1 VTTIVLVSAL
11 STLIITLVI
20 RLLVQAGKRKRRASV
35 TADEY
40 TNARQ
45 ALDSVSIEAAIMKRI
60 FSIEDANYMQAS
72 ATPLVRCL
80 FLKERKTLALNWFRK
95 TRKQVA
101 TLMDIHLRLVS
112 YTYDPNPGL
121 ELRLT
126 VTYLSFLIVS
136 NIVLLL
142 VWLLGPFRA
151 TRSISYAI
159 RAAGSFFS
167 TSNIRL
173 ERIDP
178 ASLNSGPESLV
189 H

>member
-11 STLIITLVI
+11 GILIVI
-20 RLLVQAGKRKRRASV
+20 SVVRLLVQAEKRRSRPSV

-40 TNARQ
+40 ANARE
-45 ALDSVSIEAAIMKRI
+45 ALGSVFIEAAIMKRI
-60 FSIEDANYMQAS
+60 FSVEDADFMKGS
-72 ATPLVRCL
+72 ATPVVKCL

-112 YTYDPNPGL
+112 YTHDPNPGL
-121 ELRLT
+121 ELSLT
-126 VTYLSFLIVS
+126 VKYLSFLIVS

-159 RAAGSFFS
+159 RTAGSFFS
-167 TSNIRL
+167 TFNIRL
-173 ERIDP
+173 ERVKP

>member
-1 VTTIVLVSAL
+1 MVLVSAL
-11 STLIITLVI
+11 GTLIVILVV
-20 RLLVQAGKRKRRASV
+20 RLLVQAGRRRSRPAV
-35 TADEY
+35 TTDEY
-40 TNARQ
+40 ASARQ
-45 ALDSVSIEAAIMKRI
+45 ALDSVFVETAIMKRI
-60 FSIEDANYMQAS
+60 FSLEDAHFMQGS
-72 ATPLVRCL
+72 AAPLVRCL
-80 FLKERKTLALNWFRK
+80 FLNERKTLAVNWFRK

-126 VTYLSFLIVS
+126 VRYLSFLIVS

-159 RAAGSFFS
+159 RSAGNFFN
-167 TSNIRL
+167 TFNISL
-173 ERIDP
+173 ERVNP
-178 ASLNSGPESLV
+178 SSLNSGPKSLV